1 MFLKMVKFLVLL
13 PFAVIVAFLILAVG
27 FWFFVLL
34 FS

>member
-1 MFLKMVKFLVLL
+1 MFFKMVKFLVLL
-13 PFAVIVAFLILAVG
+13 PFAVIVAFLILTVG